1 MRAVTVLLQVR
12 RSLWHSV
19 VDAAMMQKAKEES
32 ALLTVSKYT
41 KALKVRTL
49 WRTMVVC
56 VVEAERARSR
66 QTQQLRKKHEGW
78 DLLWERDY
86 GNVVGAN
93 GLIFQSEYRI

>member
-1 MRAVTVLLQVR
+1 
-12 RSLWHSV
+12 
-19 VDAAMMQKAKEES
+19 MMQKAKEES

-66 QTQQLRKKHEGW
+66 QTQQLRERLTQELQEAKERARNT
-78 DLLWERDY
+78 WEAQNAAAF
-86 GNVVGAN
+86 GGGAC
-93 GLIFQSEYRI
+93 S